1 MDKKIKIQK
10 RISEMGFCSRR
21 EAENLIKEKKVYV
34 NNQIAVIGERVFFDD
49 EIKINNQILKNQNQK
64 FYILLNKPRNT
75 ICTLKDPQ
83 NRQTIYQWMKLEKFC
98 FSIGRLDFNTTGVII
113 VTNDGDFANLLAH
126 PSSNIEREYIATLKK
141 PLSEKELK
149 FLNSNFVMLN
159 NKFSKQTVKKIDD
172 FNYLVKLNEGR
183 NHHVKNLFLLVDN
196 LVLKLHRKRYGIWD
210 DKNLKIGQFRY
221 LDENEIHSYLK
232 KIKSNHLN

>member
-34 NNQIAVIGERVFFDD
+34 NNQIAVIGQRVFFDD

-83 NRQTIYQWMKLEKFC
+83 NRQTIYQW
-98 FSIGRLDFNTTGVII
+98 
-113 VTNDGDFANLLAH
+113 
-126 PSSNIEREYIATLKK
+126 
-141 PLSEKELK
+141 
-149 FLNSNFVMLN
+149 
-159 NKFSKQTVKKIDD
+159 
-172 FNYLVKLNEGR
+172 
-183 NHHVKNLFLLVDN
+183 
-196 LVLKLHRKRYGIWD
+196 
-210 DKNLKIGQFRY
+210 
-221 LDENEIHSYLK
+221 
-232 KIKSNHLN
+232 